1 MNFLAL
7 SGMNDATTV
16 LFVFLIGVLIIFL
29 GMAVIIVILQLM
41 GKVFD
46 KATTKPKK
54 EVKTETAPTT
64 EIINSGVDEK
74 TKAAIIGAIYMYYLN
89 EGSNCEFIVKKI
101 KRI

>member
-29 GMAVIIVILQLM
+29 GMTVIILALQLM
-41 GKVFD
+41 GKIFD
-46 KATTKPKK
+46 KINNKPQKEIKTVTPTEQTT
-54 EVKTETAPTT
+54 
-64 EIINSGVDEK
+64 NLSVDEK